1 MVAQSPPRRA
11 TRRADAAAILPAHP
25 PRPRPPVSPEPV
37 VAELIELLSLERL
50 EENLFR
56 GQSRDIGTKYVFGGQ
71 VLGQALSAAQAT
83 VGGGEEERRAHS
95 LHAYFLRAGN
105 IEAPIVYE
113 VDRTRDG
120 GSFSVRR
127 VTAIQHGRVI
137 FFCAASFQAEEEG
150 AEHQLSMPEVPQPE
164 DIPPAPPVPAEV
176 MATLPPKVQRWLSRR
191 GPFEFRHVYPR
202 DELNPPK
209 RPPFQQVW
217 FRLSE
222 PVGDSPE
229 LHRALLAYASDFQLL
244 GTATYPHGIS
254 YYQPNVQMASL
265 DHALWFHRPFRADD
279 WLLYSIDSPSA
290 SGSRGLARGQI
301 FDRQGR
307 LVASTAQ
314 EGLIRVVP
322 DAEAASAVPAKD

>member
-1 MVAQSPPRRA
+1 MNA
-11 TRRADAAAILPAHP
+11 
-25 PRPRPPVSPEPV
+25 PVS
-37 VAELIELLSLERL
+37 ELIELLSLERL
-50 EENLFR
+50 EDNLFR

-83 VGGGEEERRAHS
+83 LDQPRNAHS

-127 VTAIQHGRVI
+127 VTAIQHGKVI
-137 FFCAASFQAEEEG
+137 FFCAASFQDEETG
-150 AEHQLSMPEVPQPE
+150 GEHQLSMPEVPLPE
-164 DIPPAPPVPAEV
+164 DLEPAPPLSAE
-176 MATLPPKVQRWLSRR
+176 ALARLPTKVQRWLDRQ

-209 RPPFQQVW
+209 RPPYQQVW
-217 FRLSE
+217 FRLVE
-222 PVGDSPE
+222 KVGDAPE
-229 LHRALLAYASDFQLL
+229 LHRALLAYASDFHLL
-244 GTATYPHGIS
+244 GTATFPHGIS
-254 YYQPNVQMASL
+254 YYQPNVLMASL
-265 DHALWFHRPFRADD
+265 DHALWFHRPFRADE

-290 SGSRGLARGQI
+290 QSGRGLARGQVY
-301 FDRQGR
+301 DRSGR

-314 EGLIRVVP
+314 EGLIRVL
-322 DAEAASAVPAKD
+322 ANGQTA